1 MSDVKFCVFCGQPPE
16 SKNREHVLPQW
27 LLRMTGDPNRVVSM
41 GYHYKGE
48 KEISFSWKSLV
59 TPACESCNNEYAV
72 LEGQVRPIIESIL
85 ERQPLPA
92 HKYAVLLDWLDK
104 VRVGLWLNYHLIMGN
119 PTDIKPSFFINSRV
133 RKKDRLLAVYPMQGD
148 AQGLNAYG
156 VETLAFHG
164 APSAFGL
171 RINNVFIMNCSS
183 DYIFSARCGFP
194 YPISMQLL
202 LDGEDRARVKL
213 GTFKATK
220 KIKFPLFKFQLHK
233 PSVLLFQP
241 IMQAAVDEDG
251 QDSDFLGKELLSEQF
266 FLENTL
272 HGAESGVGKIFRQ
285 FNSHVSRVDDEHS
298 LIEFD
303 NIQGSE
309 CRSAGS
315 LIAQVYAL
323 QIYLHSLYEP
333 VTSDLE
339 VRSRWGQRLK
349 VMKKL
354 NRAKASAF
362 LRAGS

>member
-1 MSDVKFCVFCGQPPE
+1 MSNIKFCVFCGKPPE

-41 GYHYKGE
+41 GYHYKSG

-72 LEGQVRPIIESIL
+72 LEGQIRPIIESIL
-85 ERQPLPA
+85 ERKSLPV
-92 HKYAVLLDWLDK
+92 HEYCVLLDWLDK
-104 VRVGLWLNYHLIMGN
+104 VRVGLWLNYHLIMNN
-119 PTDIKPSFFINSRV
+119 PTDIDPSFFINSRI
-133 RKKDRLLAVYPMQGD
+133 RKKDRLLAVYPMLGD
-148 AQGLNAYG
+148 KQGLNAYG

-171 RINNVFIMNCSS
+171 RINNVFIINCSS
-183 DYIFSARCGFP
+183 DYLFSARCGFP
-194 YPISMQLL
+194 CPISMRLL
-202 LDGEDRARVKL
+202 LDGETPGFLEL
-213 GTFKATK
+213 GKFKATK

-241 IMQAAVDEDG
+241 IMQVAVGEGG
-251 QDSDFLGKELLSEQF
+251 QGSELLGEELLTEQF

-272 HGAESGVGKIFRQ
+272 HGAGSGVGKIFRQ
-285 FNSHVSRVDDEHS
+285 FSGHVSRIDGEH
-298 LIEFD
+298 LLVEFD
-303 NIQGSE
+303 DIAGSE
-309 CRSAGS
+309 RRSAGA
-315 LIAQVYAL
+315 LIAQVYVL
-323 QIYLHSLYEP
+323 QTYLHSLYEP

-339 VRSRWGQRLK
+339 TRRRWSQRLK

-354 NRAKASAF
+354 NKAKSSAF